1 MNPATKRFLSE
12 AEKYLFICIGLA
24 VFAFGWT
31 FFLIPHQIT
40 GGGISGI
47 SAIIYFACDKIPVS
61 VSALVLNLILIGI
74 AWKILGR
81 RFCIDTLICSVL
93 LSLLLQVGQSLY
105 TFLLNSYGHPIIP
118 DDPFMCA
125 MIGAALSGL
134 GIGIALTNG
143 GNTGG
148 TDIIVLMIAKYRRV
162 SYGRTSLYLN
172 IFIVLSSILTTH
184 NPVLLV
190 YSAVVLFVYII
201 VSDLVIDGYRQTFQF
216 MVFSK
221 KNHEI
226 AERINNELHRGATF
240 LKGTGS
246 YNHQD
251 TEVLLI
257 VSHRTDRANII
268 RIIKEVDNTAFIS
281 ISKVQSVFGKNF
293 EEIKL

>member
-1 MNPATKRFLSE
+1 
-12 AEKYLFICIGLA
+12 
-24 VFAFGWT
+24 
-31 FFLIPHQIT
+31 
-40 GGGISGI
+40 
-47 SAIIYFACDKIPVS
+47 
-61 VSALVLNLILIGI
+61 
-74 AWKILGR
+74 
-81 RFCIDTLICSVL
+81 
-93 LSLLLQVGQSLY
+93 
-105 TFLLNSYGHPIIP
+105 
-118 DDPFMCA
+118 